1 MLISSTDE
9 SAPSQAD
16 KNRSLRQAALQRAR
30 ALPTGSTLP
39 SQGKGQ
45 EQASL
50 PMELSY
56 VSLWVVVM
64 EHIVK

>member
-1 MLISSTDE
+1 MLISSIDE

-16 KNRSLRQAALQRAR
+16 KNQSLRQAALQK

-39 SQGKGQ
+39 PQGKGQ
-45 EQASL
+45 EPASL
-50 PMELSY
+50 PMELSL
-56 VSLWVVVM
+56 VSLWVAVM